1 MLHVHAVDKKKQ
13 VDDICDRCNSD
24 MPGIKQAANLL
35 EKEFANQGL
44 LTHKRWTHGGRG
56 FSPENRNNYGGCPA
70 FRTWKMVDPK
80 ETGWSPRNRDNYG
93 GSPSRAL
100 ELIDHIAT
108 VGFSPHDMEHATFE
122 QVKPGST
129 ETQTFN
135 ENLAEGDMASAPA
148 SPAIK
153 YGSIAGS
160 HAYAGFRAIIAGVP
174 HTSEFCSKDG
184 RLSIDVLRERD
195 PIYAKYALEGVRAK
209 VPRARR
215 GRADKMTDGR
225 ASAPASVPA
234 VAPVLARAVSDDFS
248 QGAALVG
255 ARGLPA
261 CHRHH
266 TKRTK
271 HEQEGAR
278 RERGAVAF
286 PHVEEIRK

>member
-70 FRTWKMVDPK
+70 
-80 ETGWSPRNRDNYG
+80 
-93 GSPSRAL
+93 RAL

-108 VGFSPHDMEHATFE
+108 VGFSLPDMEHTTFE

-135 ENLAEGDMASAPA
+135 ETLADRDVASAPV

-153 YGSIAGS
+153 
-160 HAYAGFRAIIAGVP
+160 
-174 HTSEFCSKDG
+174 
-184 RLSIDVLRERD
+184 
-195 PIYAKYALEGVRAK
+195 
-209 VPRARR
+209 
-215 GRADKMTDGR
+215 
-225 ASAPASVPA
+225 
-234 VAPVLARAVSDDFS
+234 
-248 QGAALVG
+248 
-255 ARGLPA
+255 
-261 CHRHH
+261 
-266 TKRTK
+266 
-271 HEQEGAR
+271 
-278 RERGAVAF
+278 
-286 PHVEEIRK
+286 